1 MWVFCIQTGKDSDK
15 DVKDDYYYYDM
26 YESHRCEEMMKCNT
40 GHEPD

>member
-15 DVKDDYYYYDM
+15 DVKDDYYDM